1 MILMDQRAEQLGR
14 MRTDMPLLLLSGDR
28 DPVGENERGVR
39 KVYKRFSDAGC
50 RDITLGFYKD
60 ARHELFNETN
70 REEVREDLL
79 SWILGHLEEQ
89 NS

>member
-1 MILMDQRAEQLGR
+1 MILMDQRAERLGR

-50 RDITLGFYKD
+50 QDITLGFYKD
-60 ARHELFNETN
+60 ARHELFNEIN

-79 SWILGHLEEQ
+79 SWLLGHLEEQ
-89 NS
+89 NG

>member
-1 MILMDQRAEQLGR
+1 MEKARSFEADPYCQFLFTAGAYRDFFRMILMDQRAEQLGR

-50 RDITLGFYKD
+50 PGYYPG
-60 ARHELFNETN
+60 
-70 REEVREDLL
+70 LL
-79 SWILGHLEEQ
+79 
-89 NS
+89 

>member
-1 MILMDQRAEQLGR
+1 MDQRAEQLGR
-14 MRTDMPLLLLSGDR
+14 MRTDMPILRFPGTGIRWEKTKEVSERCISG
-28 DPVGENERGVR
+28 
-39 KVYKRFSDAGC
+39 FQTQAA